1 MKRLI
6 LTATAV
12 LLSTLTLGAQTG
24 ASTPAMPS
32 PYQTVST
39 VAHSQHHRNKQHN
52 QRHHP
57 HHHTGINARR

>member
-6 LTATAV
+6 LTAV
-12 LLSTLTLGAQTG
+12 LLSTLSLWGQTG
-24 ASTPAMPS
+24 ASAPAMPS
-32 PYQTVST
+32 T
-39 VAHSQHHRNKQHN
+39 AEHSQRHRNKQHN